1 MIVFRKYLLVILIM
15 LPAIFDLHSQVFVY
29 KFGYFG
35 FFDNREYFN
44 KFVNDQTLSGS
55 RVSGELG
62 YSFNENNRII
72 AGADY
77 LYEFGSKGEW
87 IAPDF
92 IAYYYGHRKNIGL
105 CFGAFPRLN
114 KIGMPLALMNDTFQ
128 YFRPIME
135 GILIEY
141 NTTGFRH
148 NIWIDWTSR
157 QSYQKRETFLL
168 GFSGFAKTGIF
179 IYQHHFIMTHLAHS
193 LNQSIDERIRDN
205 AGFSVL
211 PGLDLSHVTGL
222 DSLTFSA
229 GILGS
234 YDRLRG
240 IYDFRFPIG
249 FFGEAEAIYRG
260 FGLHG
265 TLYSG
270 ESQVITS
277 GDGFYKSSFYSRADV
292 YYQVSNPNI
301 EGKLQ
306 FSLHFLPGVVDLSMS
321 LVVRAQLDGIF
332 RGHQSN

>member
-1 MIVFRKYLLVILIM
+1 MIIFRKYILAVLIM
-15 LPAIFDLHSQVFVY
+15 LSAIIDLHAQEFIH
-29 KFGYFG
+29 KIGYFG

-44 KFVNDQTLSGS
+44 EFVNDQTLFGS

-62 YSFNENNRII
+62 YSFNGNNRII
-72 AGADY
+72 AGADF

-87 IAPDF
+87 TAPDV
-92 IAYYYGHRKNIGL
+92 IAYYYGHRKSAGL
-105 CFGAFPRLN
+105 YIGAFPRLN
-114 KIGMPLALMNDTFQ
+114 KINMPLALMTDTFQ
-128 YFRPIME
+128 YYRPIME

-141 NTTGFRH
+141 KTTGFRH

-168 GFSGFAKTGIF
+168 GFSGFAKKGIF
-179 IYQHHFIMTHLAHS
+179 TYQHHFVMTHLAHS
-193 LNQSIDERIRDN
+193 LNNSTDERIRDN
-205 AGFSVL
+205 AGFSVM
-211 PGLDLSHVTGL
+211 PGLDLSKVAGL
-222 DSLTFSA
+222 DSIAFSA

-240 IYDFRFPIG
+240 IYDFRFPMG
-249 FFGEAEAIYRG
+249 FLGEIEAIYRG

-265 TLYSG
+265 TIYSG

-277 GDGFYKSSFYSRADV
+277 GDGFYKSSFYSRVDAF
-292 YYQVSNPNI
+292 YQVSNPKI

-306 FSLHFLPGVVDLSMS
+306 FSFHFLPGVVDLSMS
-321 LVVRAQLDGIF
+321 LVIRAQLDGIF